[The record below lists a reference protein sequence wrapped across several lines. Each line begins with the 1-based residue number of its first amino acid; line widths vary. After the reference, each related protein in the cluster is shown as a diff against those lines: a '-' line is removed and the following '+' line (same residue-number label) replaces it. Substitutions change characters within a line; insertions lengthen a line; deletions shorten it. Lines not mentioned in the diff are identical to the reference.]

1 MIEKL
6 SNTQLDQQLSL
17 SSFEEASDLHNLKL
31 EQVAVN
37 DKQIKHL
44 GEELAKIAV
53 VIDTETKRI
62 DEAARVLFGTVTE
75 NNQNSEMEFMLM
87 DKSIKYLNETV
98 SRRQAAS
105 ASQLDKFERKL
116 SSIEFDLTSQLHDAI
131 QDVDQA
137 TAKSD
142 EKLNQLSV
150 RLDTKLGGVELVL
163 NDLSNE
169 SAANKELGVKLQ
181 AESGSNSKQLSI
193 YNSTISH
200 IEKNQRTFDDKM
212 LAFEQANLILN
223 DDIEKIQVAVDSI
236 ENDLARHVTNVKTLQ
251 NTVTQ
256 LSEADSGKVLSSDFL
271 ADIDKLHNMIKIS
284 NNSVESTIS
293 QLQKDLIQLKQD
305 QADIDEKVKKD
316 FDHLSKRARER
327 MEKDSKGLELEFTV
341 FQSDMRNKLAAF
353 RKQLEESSLQ
363 SVETNN
369 SIEKLRDEQLAMVA
383 KDVTT
388 QERTRKMELRAS
400 ELTAVLDAHE
410 KSLKEFENRL
420 QSNKNYSKTVAKTFS
435 TDLRENIE
443 LIEDVKLQ
451 VNRNSMDLSE
461 TAQTT
466 NRLELK
472 LHNYISQ
479 NKDHLHSK
487 IESKIQSLQ
496 HTDAELTLKIADIR
510 NKLSVEQQEFERIQT
525 LEKIFKD
532 SVQLKVK
539 QINATLLQNQLSQ
552 EDRLSKIKN
561 KLQSQL
567 ITVQEN
573 ARDLETKLSKTAN
586 LDDLKNELE
595 RIEKKIVDS
604 EEVLTNKLSASN
616 VQLQSEVDNIE
627 GEVNKQ
633 LESVNSRAR
642 DLEKNSEKL
651 TSEQADIERKI
662 RLLQIEDSGLKN
674 EFSHFSID
682 ISRRLKSDEESLA
695 SHDETLKQS
704 KLQINLLRI
713 GD

>member
-142 EKLNQLSV
+142 EKLNQLSI